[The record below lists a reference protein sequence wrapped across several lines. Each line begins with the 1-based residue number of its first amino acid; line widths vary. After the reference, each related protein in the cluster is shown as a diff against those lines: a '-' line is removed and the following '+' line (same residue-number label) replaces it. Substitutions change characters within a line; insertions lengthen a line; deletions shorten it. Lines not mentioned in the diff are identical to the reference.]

1 MAISREAARA
11 LLGVSDFPSEDEV
24 QRAFRRKA
32 KAAHPDQG
40 GVGGDLGRLAE
51 ARDVLLKPAPKP
63 QASQQAAP
71 TQRSAPEPVDIV
83 YVDDDRDDRFG
94 CGLVGVLA
102 IMAFIAIVG
111 VGVLVL
117 VIGFIGSSNFTEGRP
132 GDVEPAANCIRVL
145 VVEQDVERV
154 PCDQTDAQEIALR
167 FDRTTGLAA
176 ACPAGTNTLDTDT
189 TRWCLRPV
197 TP

>member
-24 QRAFRRKA
+24 QQAFRRKA

-40 GVGGDLGRLAE
+40 GVGGDLGQLAE
-51 ARDVLLKPAPKP
+51 ARDVLLKPAP
-63 QASQQAAP
+63 AVEAP
-71 TQRSAPEPVDIV
+71 RQSAPKPRTTPEPIDIV

-111 VGVLVL
+111 VGVVVL

-132 GDVEPAANCIRVL
+132 GEAEPVANCVRVL
-145 VVEQDVERV
+145 VVERNVERV
-154 PCDQTDAQEIALR
+154 PCSQPDAQEIALR

-197 TP
+197 GP